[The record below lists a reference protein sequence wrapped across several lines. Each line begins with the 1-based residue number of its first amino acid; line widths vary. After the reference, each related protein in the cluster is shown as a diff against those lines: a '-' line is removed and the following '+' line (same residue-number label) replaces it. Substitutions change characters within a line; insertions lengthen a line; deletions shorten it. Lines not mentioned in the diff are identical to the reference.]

1 MVSIGRKGDYPMK
14 NLLNDKHFKKVYPWL
29 VCLLPMMMALYC
41 CIIKSGGFI
50 DEYFSLGFSNSSKG
64 AYLLDCYDGNFLHRV
79 ITADELNDYI
89 MVNGDE
95 AFSYGFI
102 IDNCTSDLTP
112 PLYYFILH
120 TICSFF
126 PGVASKWFG
135 LSINLVAFLVTLFFI
150 YRISMLMYKS
160 SWVSTLLTLCYGF
173 SMGGLNCVTYVR
185 MYAMVTMWSVLLLY
199 FALQVLFTDKKRY
212 IFACSTVIFLGFHT
226 QYNFGIF
233 AFFVC
238 AAVCVGLLYLKEK
251 KKFFNFSVCAVSGV
265 LLFLLT
271 WPTIF
276 VQADRLLTWENE
288 NSKVSVGIVLFFYY
302 WISMIFKQ
310 VRVEVFVS
318 VFLIVSIAVLKYAVH
333 ADAGK
338 VKEKLDMK
346 LVTVSYIVLVIS
358 YILGTLGIA
367 YYSPYFSARY
377 CFNTMPVL
385 TLMMGLL
392 FIFFKELLRDFF
404 EKKNIRFS
412 LVTVGT
418 LFVLAVIGGAV
429 NLDEMKYLYLD
440 NPEKLK
446 VTDSVASYPCI
457 FVNGNFDK
465 SVINSID
472 HLVKFRDFYIFDEL
486 DLTEYEEYMSGH
498 PNNEALVVYV
508 DVDPF
513 NSSGMDGDEVIG
525 SFAETGLYDTILVL
539 YELDSVRAFL
549 LYNSETADLAD
560 GAWGKE

>member
-1 MVSIGRKGDYPMK
+1 MI
-14 NLLNDKHFKKVYPWL
+14 NLLNNKRFKMVYPWL
-29 VCLLPMMMALYC
+29 VCLLPMMMAVYC

-50 DEYFSLGFSNSSKG
+50 DEYYSLGFSNSSLG
-64 AYLLDCYDGNFLHRV
+64 AYFIDCYDGNFLHRV
-79 ITADELNDYI
+79 IPAEEINNYI

-95 AFSYGFI
+95 AFSYSFI
-102 IDNCTSDLTP
+102 IDNCASDLTP

-135 LSINLVAFLVTLFFI
+135 LSINLAVFFVTLLFI
-150 YRISMLMYKS
+150 YRISQMLYKS

-185 MYAMVTMWSVLLLY
+185 MYAMVMMWSVLLLY
-199 FALQVLFTDKKRY
+199 FAMQVLFTDKKRY
-212 IFACSTVIFLGFHT
+212 IAAVGIVIFLGFHT

-238 AAVCVGLLYLKEK
+238 AATCVALLYLREK
-251 KKFFNFSVCAVSGV
+251 KKFFIFSASAISAV

-276 VQADRLLTWENE
+276 IQADRLLSWESDND
-288 NSKVSVGIVLFFYY
+288 KWHVSVFMFFYY

-310 VRVEVFVS
+310 VKVEVFVLA
-318 VFLIVSIAVLKYAVH
+318 FLIVSIILLKFVAHV
-333 ADAGK
+333 DARK
-338 VKEKLDMK
+338 LKEKLDMK
-346 LVTVSYIVLVIS
+346 LLMISYFVLLTG

-367 YYSPYFSARY
+367 YYAPYFSARY
-377 CFNTMPVL
+377 CFNTMPVF
-385 TLMMGLL
+385 TLLMGLP
-392 FIFFKELLRDFF
+392 FVYFKELLERFF

-412 LVTVGT
+412 VVTIGA
-418 LFVLAVIGGAV
+418 LFVVVIMGGAV

-440 NPEKLK
+440 NPEILK
-446 VTDSVASYPCI
+446 VTESVAQYPCF

-465 SVINSID
+465 SVVNSID
-472 HLVKFRDFYIFDEL
+472 HLAKFKDFYIFDEL
-486 DLTEYEEYMSGH
+486 NLTEYEEYMKGYPDS
-498 PNNEALVVYV
+498 EAIVVYV
-508 DVDPF
+508 DVDPY

-525 SFAETGLYDTILVL
+525 SFADTGLYDTILVL

-549 LYNSETADLAD
+549 LYNSADVNSTGEVSD
-560 GAWGKE
+560 